1 MIKGQLGNMMQQAQK
16 LQQGVQKAQEEIESL
31 SINGQAGGG
40 LVQVQMNGK
49 YQVQRV
55 VLEDGVLDDR
65 EMLEDLIAA
74 AFNDAGQKVRAVTQE
89 KISAA
94 TGGLPLPPGLFG

>member
-16 LQQGVQKAQEEIESL
+16 LQQGVQKAQQEIEHL
-31 SINGQAGGG
+31 TITGQAGGG

-49 YQVQRV
+49 YLVQRV
-55 VLEDGVLDDR
+55 TLDEGVMDDR

-74 AFNDAGQKVRAVTQE
+74 ACNDAGQKIRAATQE
-89 KISAA
+89 KLSAA

>member
-16 LQQGVQKAQEEIESL
+16 LQQGVQKAQQEIEQLSL
-31 SINGQAGGG
+31 SGQAGGG
-40 LVQVQMNGK
+40 LVRVQMSGK
-49 YQVQRV
+49 YQIQRV
-55 VLEDGVLDDR
+55 QLDDAALDDR

-74 AFNDAGQKVRAVTQE
+74 ACNDAAQKVRAASQE
-89 KISAA
+89 KLSAA

>member
-16 LQQGVQKAQEEIESL
+16 LQQGVQKAQQEIENL
-31 SINGQAGGG
+31 SISGQAGGG
-40 LVQVQMNGK
+40 LVKVQMNGK
-49 YQVQRV
+49 YLVQRV
-55 VLEDGVLDDR
+55 QLDASALDDR

-74 AFNDAGQKVRAVTQE
+74 AFNDAAQKVRTATQE
-89 KISAA
+89 KLSDA

>member
-16 LQQGVQKAQEEIESL
+16 LQQGVQKAQEEIENL
-31 SINGQAGGG
+31 SISGQSGGG
-40 LVQVQMNGK
+40 LVQVHMNGK

-55 VLEDGVLDDR
+55 VLDDGALDDR

-74 AFNDAGQKVRAVTQE
+74 AYNDAGQKVRTATQE